1 MISEKSK
8 TTIMSVAVLSVIGL
22 TIFMS
27 ACNTEDVEPVK
38 STTNDQVEEVVTP
51 IEVEAVE
58 EVVEPV
64 EAAPVEVEETTTEP
78 EVVPEPVEP
87 EVVPEE
93 TPTETEDESTGS
105 SDNPTLDFILSGK
118 GNASDT
124 ETLKDVN
131 GDGII
136 NVTDVVLSKEAT
148 TTNK

>member
-8 TTIMSVAVLSVIGL
+8 TTIISVAILGFIGL
-22 TIFMS
+22 TVLMT
-27 ACNTEDVEPVK
+27 ACSTETVETVK

-51 IEVEAVE
+51 VEVEAVE

-64 EAAPVEVEETTTEP
+64 ETITEP

-105 SDNPTLDFILSGK
+105 SDDPTLDFILSGK

-124 ETLKDVN
+124 ETIEDVN

-136 NVTDVVLSKEAT
+136 NVTDVVLSKEAA